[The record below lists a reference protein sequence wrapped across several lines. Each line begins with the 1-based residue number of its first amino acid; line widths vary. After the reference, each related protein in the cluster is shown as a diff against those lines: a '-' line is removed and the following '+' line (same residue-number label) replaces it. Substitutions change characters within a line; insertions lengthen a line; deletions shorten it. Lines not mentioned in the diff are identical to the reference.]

1 MSKKAAIS
9 DKIKLAVRA
18 SYAGCVCCGTYDAF
32 DTGHVIAESRGGSLD
47 ISNLR
52 LMCDR
57 CNGAIRNANCRFAR
71 YATPNDGV
79 RAVVETNRAAWFSYC
94 DEEIRF
100 WDAEDRV
107 VKGQSKNN
115 PYRRPAAYVAPM

>member
-1 MSKKAAIS
+1 MSKKASIS

-18 SYAGCVCCGTYDAF
+18 SYAGCVCCGTWDAR
-32 DTGHVIAESRGGSLD
+32 DCGHVISEKRGGTLD
-47 ISNLR
+47 LSNLR
-52 LMCDR
+52 LMCNY
-57 CNGAIRNANCRFAR
+57 CNGALRSANCRFER
-71 YATPNDGV
+71 YATPNDGA
-79 RAVVETNRAAWFSYC
+79 RPIVETNRAAWIAYC
-94 DEEIRF
+94 NEEIRF